1 MEEFTGAEGEEDVD
15 VEGVAVEGDEVLIPC
30 LQTICKTHKWQE
42 AMEEWHVLG

>member
-15 VEGVAVEGDEVLIPC
+15 VEGVPVEGDKVLIPH

-42 AMEEWHVLG
+42 AMEEWHILG